1 MCFILTKS
9 INKSRFYYRALAFC
23 EKNLGGIVPAITITQ
38 EDAKILA
45 KINQELKEYE
55 ENLEKV
61 KLRDAIRNILNI
73 SRVGNQY
80 MQAKKPWTLVKG
92 TDEEK
97 IEGATVIGVCVNIA
111 YLLSIVLYPY
121 MPNVSCTIRRQL
133 NVDTFKVA
141 TELESY
147 DSDNIKPGDYS
158 HPVFFN
164 KFYNF
169 IKEGHKLGKIE
180 PLFKRITDA
189 EVKVWKEK
197 FGGVQEPAAAA
208 PGDKKKEKKEKKPKQ
223 EKKVDAAA
231 AATAPSDVKVE
242 VAPTP
247 ADATPKAAN

>member
-1 MCFILTKS
+1 MNCFFSK
-9 INKSRFYYRALAFC
+9 RALAFC
-23 EKNLGGIVPAITITQ
+23 EKNLGGIVPAMNIAQ

-111 YLLSIVLYPY
+111 YLLSLVLYPY
-121 MPNVSCTIRRQL
+121 MPNVSSTIRKQL
-133 NVDTFKVA
+133 NIDTFKVVG
-141 TELESY
+141 ESESY
-147 DSDNIKPGDYS
+147 DSENIKPGEYS

-164 KFYNF
+164 KFFNF

-189 EVKVWKEK
+189 DAKAWKEK
-197 FGGVQEPAAAA
+197 FGGVQNAAEAGPADKKA
-208 PGDKKKEKKEKKPKQ
+208 DKKKEKTPKQ
-223 EKKVDAAA
+223 EKKPAVA
-231 AATAPSDVKVE
+231 APSDVKVE

-247 ADATPKAAN
+247 ADAPPKAN